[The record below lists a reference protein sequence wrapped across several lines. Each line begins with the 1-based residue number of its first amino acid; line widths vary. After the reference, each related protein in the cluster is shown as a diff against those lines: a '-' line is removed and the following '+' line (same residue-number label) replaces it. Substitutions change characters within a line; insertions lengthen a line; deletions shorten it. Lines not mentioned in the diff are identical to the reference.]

1 LKQEA
6 CFKLPVSILGWE
18 SQMADQVVTGTVDS
32 VDAGGEEQSTALDP
46 AVAQQEL
53 DAWADEKP
61 NQRAREATGKFAK
74 TKTDTD
80 RKEVGRVLKNTVK
93 GVARQDERQ
102 EEEEVQEEEEQV
114 EEQPKPK
121 RKVKGIVNGREEEI
135 DLDDDEFQKV
145 NAVQATRAAQKAW
158 REAAEMRKEANE
170 FRQALEAAKA
180 GVRKDPM
187 ALFKALG
194 IPEEDVFNFA
204 REKTISKISETID
217 PETGQPYTPEQQR
230 IIQLQKQL
238 EAKEQIEQQ
247 TRQQQEAAEMEQ
259 LKTVVRQDIDR
270 KFTAALEETGL
281 PPTQYTMMRL
291 ADLMQS
297 MGPDVDP
304 ATVAPLVL
312 EDLVNETRQT
322 IYSMPI
328 EVAAE
333 ILGEEWMNELRKW
346 DINKAKAG
354 RDKFGRNPQ
363 RYPNNAPQ
371 RAPAKGSPR
380 QTSSPGDAQ
389 EWLENWAEGRR

>member
-1 LKQEA
+1 
-6 CFKLPVSILGWE
+6 
-18 SQMADQVVTGTVDS
+18 MAEQIVQGTVDTGDTG
-32 VDAGGEEQSTALDP
+32 VEESAPMTDPNQAQDDLDK
-46 AVAQQEL
+46 
-53 DAWADEKP
+53 WANEKP
-61 NQRAREATGKFAK
+61 TSRVRQPDGKFAK
-74 TKTDTD
+74 PRTDSD
-80 RKEVGRVLKNTVK
+80 PNEVGRVLKGVVK
-93 GVARQDERQ
+93 AVSRPPVPKQ
-102 EEEEVQEEEEQV
+102 EEEEVEEEEQTEEEQ

-135 DLDDDEFQKV
+135 DLDDEEFQKV

-158 REAAEMRKEANE
+158 REAAQMRKEVNE
-170 FRQALEAAKA
+170 FKAALDAAKA

-187 ALFKALG
+187 SLFKALG
-194 IPEEDVFNFA
+194 IPEEDVFSFA
-204 REKTISKISETID
+204 RERTIAKISETID

-238 EAKEQIEQQ
+238 EAKEQNEQQ
-247 TRQQQEAAEMEQ
+247 IKQQQEAAEMEQ
-259 LKTVVRQDIDR
+259 LKAVVRQDIDR

-304 ATVAPLVL
+304 QTVAPLVL
-312 EDLVNETRQT
+312 EDMVNETRQT

-333 ILGEEWMNELRKW
+333 ILGEEWMDKLRKW
-346 DINKAKAG
+346 DIDKAKQG

-363 RYPNNAPQ
+363 KYPGNSGMRTPIRGAGKTFNEN
-371 RAPAKGSPR
+371 
-380 QTSSPGDAQ
+380 DAQ
-389 EWLENWAEGRR
+389 EWLEKWADGGK

>member
-1 LKQEA
+1 
-6 CFKLPVSILGWE
+6 
-18 SQMADQVVTGTVDS
+18 MADQVVTGTVDS
-32 VDAGGEEQSTALDP
+32 VDTGESDTTNTDPISAQDDLDK
-46 AVAQQEL
+46 
-53 DAWADEKP
+53 WANEKP
-61 NQRAREATGKFAK
+61 TTRPRQPDGKFVKAR
-74 TKTDTD
+74 TDSD
-80 RKEVGRVLKNTVK
+80 QKEVGRVLKGTVK
-93 GVARQDERQ
+93 AVARPTPEEEV
-102 EEEEVQEEEEQV
+102 EEEEAVEEEPQ

-145 NAVQATRAAQKAW
+145 NAIQATRAAQKAW
-158 REAAEMRKEANE
+158 REAAQMRKESNE
-170 FRQALEAAKA
+170 LRAALDAARE

-187 ALFKALG
+187 SLFKALG
-194 IPEEDVFNFA
+194 IAEEDVYNFA
-204 REKTISKISETID
+204 REKTIAKISETID
-217 PETGQPYTPEQQR
+217 PQTGQPYTPEQQR

-238 EAKEQIEQQ
+238 EAKEQSEQQ
-247 TRQQQEAAEMEQ
+247 VKQQQEHAEMEQ
-259 LKTVVRQDIDR
+259 LKSVVRQDIDR

-363 RYPNNAPQ
+363 KYPNNSAQRTPQ
-371 RAPAKGSPR
+371 RGGPKQAF
-380 QTSSPGDAQ
+380 TSDQAQ
-389 EWLENWAEGRR
+389 DWLENWAEGRK

>member
-1 LKQEA
+1 M
-6 CFKLPVSILGWE
+6 P
-18 SQMADQVVTGTVDS
+18 DS
-32 VDAGGEEQSTALDP
+32 VDTGSVDTGESSVNSDP
-46 AVAQQEL
+46 NVAQNEL
-53 DAWADEKP
+53 DDWASQKEP
-61 NQRAREATGKFAK
+61 PARPRQPDGKFVK
-74 TKTDTD
+74 TRTDSD
-80 RKEVGRVLKNTVK
+80 QKEVGRVLKGTVK
-93 GVARQDERQ
+93 AIARPTPKDIEQEEEVE
-102 EEEEVQEEEEQV
+102 EEEEVEQ

-135 DLDDDEFQKV
+135 DLDDEEFQKV

-158 REAAEMRKEANE
+158 REAAQMRKEATE
-170 FRQALEAAKA
+170 FREALEAAKA

-187 ALFKALG
+187 SLFKALG
-194 IPEEDVFNFA
+194 IPEEDVYQFA
-204 REKTISKISETID
+204 QQRTIEKISETID
-217 PETGQPYTPEQQR
+217 PTTGQPYSPEQQR

-238 EAKEQIEQQ
+238 QNKEQQELQVK
-247 TRQQQEAAEMEQ
+247 QQQEAAEMEQ
-259 LKTVVRQDIDR
+259 MKTVVRQDIDR

-304 ATVAPLVL
+304 SQVAPLVL

-333 ILGEEWMNELRKW
+333 VLGEEWMNELRKW

-363 RYPNNAPQ
+363 RYPNNAGQ
-371 RAPAKGSPR
+371 RTPARGGTKQSF
-380 QTSSPGDAQ
+380 TSDQAQ
-389 EWLENWAEGRR
+389 DWLENWAEGRK

>member
-1 LKQEA
+1 
-6 CFKLPVSILGWE
+6 
-18 SQMADQVVTGTVDS
+18 MAETVDTES
-32 VDAGGEEQSTALDP
+32 TDTGESAPSSDP
-46 AVAQQEL
+46 SQAQNEL
-53 DAWADEKP
+53 DSWANESAPSSRPRQPD
-61 NQRAREATGKFAK
+61 GKFVK
-74 TKTDTD
+74 VKTDSD
-80 RKEVGRVLKNTVK
+80 NKEVGRVLKSTVK
-93 GVARQDERQ
+93 AATRPAPRE
-102 EEEEVQEEEEQV
+102 EEEEQEEEV
-114 EEQPKPK
+114 EEEEQEEEQPKPK
-121 RKVKGIVNGREEEI
+121 GRKVKGIVNGREEEI
-135 DLDDDEFQKV
+135 DLDDEEFQKV

-158 REAAEMRKEANE
+158 REAAQMRKEANE
-170 FRQALEAAKA
+170 FRAALDAAKA

-187 ALFKALG
+187 SLFKALG

-204 REKTISKISETID
+204 RERTIAKISETID

-238 EAKEQIEQQ
+238 EAKEQTEQQ
-247 TRQQQEAAEMEQ
+247 IKQQQEAAEMEQ
-259 LKTVVRQDIDR
+259 LKNVVRQDIDR

-304 ATVAPLVL
+304 QTVAPLVL

-333 ILGEEWMNELRKW
+333 ILGEEWMDKLRKW
-346 DINKAKAG
+346 DIDRAKQG

-363 RYPNNAPQ
+363 RYPGNASQ
-371 RAPAKGSPR
+371 RTPAKGSG
-380 QTSSPGDAQ
+380 QTTNPADA
-389 EWLENWAEGRR
+389 EAWLENWASGRK